1 MIYVAAIDGDPDG
14 RIRIKAQGSGR
25 SRMTI
30 FFLPGRPEQIRVHS
44 RTVPFDWDAGTRVAS
59 IDVKWRGENVIE
71 VFLAAD

>member
-14 RIRIKAQGSGR
+14 CIRIRAQGSGR
-25 SRMTI
+25 SRVTI
-30 FFLPGRPEQIRVHS
+30 FFLAGRPERIRVHS